1 MLNFK
6 GNEKLPIF
14 NAVFIFSTNVP
25 NSYYEYKILIIL
37 PITQT
42 DFFSGNFNFF
52 TTVKFTAQKRE
63 KFNFTVKFKTRKYN
77 LIN

>member
-25 NSYYEYKILIIL
+25 NSYYEYKIYIIL

-42 DFFSGNFNFF
+42 VFFQE
-52 TTVKFTAQKRE
+52 T
-63 KFNFTVKFKTRKYN
+63 
-77 LIN
+77 LIFLLR